1 MKDPIEVNVSHPTR
15 RVAFR
20 PIRTL
25 MQIVAEG
32 ERISVDALSIV
43 FADHETVRLL
53 NRNHRGRSYTTDV
66 IAFDLRETPGL
77 GPVDGEIYV
86 DLDTAAERAPEFGV
100 RYTDEVWRYTVHGML
115 HLTGRRD
122 DTQEGKQE
130 MKGLEDRYLREYLA
144 RRNAIHISA

>member
-1 MKDPIEVNVSHPTR
+1 MKNPVEVNVSHPTR
-15 RVAFR
+15 RVAFQ

-25 MQIVAEG
+25 LQIVAEG
-32 ERISVDALSIV
+32 ERISIDGLSIV
-43 FADHETVRLL
+43 FADHETVRRL
-53 NRNHRGRSYTTDV
+53 NRNHLGRSYTTDV
-66 IAFDLRETPGL
+66 IAFDLRDTPGT

-115 HLTGRRD
+115 HLTGRHD
-122 DTQEGKQE
+122 DTEDGKQE

-144 RRNAIHISA
+144 RRNAIHIFN